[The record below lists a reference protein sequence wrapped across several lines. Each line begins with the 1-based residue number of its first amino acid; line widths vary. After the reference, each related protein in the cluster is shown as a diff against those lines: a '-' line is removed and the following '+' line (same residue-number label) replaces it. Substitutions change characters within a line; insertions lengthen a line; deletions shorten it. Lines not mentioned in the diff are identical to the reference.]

1 MFEPRAAAHISA
13 RTPTPAKSLL
23 LNWRGAFVC
32 ASIGIVPTV
41 RHADY
46 IGSWLVLKSD
56 KRRIFNAASHA
67 QRAADFLFGLQPN
80 ATAQS
85 NVA

>member
-1 MFEPRAAAHISA
+1 
-13 RTPTPAKSLL
+13 
-23 LNWRGAFVC
+23 
-32 ASIGIVPTV
+32 
-41 RHADY
+41 
-46 IGSWLVLKSD
+46 LKSD
-56 KRRIFNAASHA
+56 KRTIFNAAFHA